1 MNTDLDG
8 AATAKTSKNV
18 VITGAASGI
27 GAALALRYAR
37 DGARLGLLDI
47 DRERLEAVAE
57 QCRTFGAPE
66 VFAGTIDVT
75 DREKMAAS
83 LLEYDE
89 MAPID
94 LLIANAGVLSGIE
107 PGAIA
112 EEPEVSR
119 RLFDV
124 NVEGVL
130 NTVHPLV
137 PQMVRRHSGAIVIVS
152 SLAAYVRMPNM
163 PSYSASKSV
172 VLRYA
177 TRLRRTLVR
186 SGVQVSVV
194 CPGHV
199 ETPMA
204 DQILG
209 RKRFMVSPERAA
221 ERIHVGIVRN
231 DAVIAFPRPTL
242 AVMRFARMVP
252 PPMRGWLLAR
262 MAHPVVPRA

>member
-1 MNTDLDG
+1 MT
-8 AATAKTSKNV
+8 KKNV
-18 VITGAASGI
+18 VITGASSGI

-57 QCRTFGAPE
+57 QCRNLGAQE
-66 VFAGTIDVT
+66 VLAATVDVT
-75 DREKMAAS
+75 DRDKMAAS
-83 LLEYDE
+83 LLEYDR

-94 LLIANAGVLSGIE
+94 LLIANAGVLDGIE
-107 PGAIA
+107 PEAIA
-112 EEPEVSR
+112 ERPETGR

-124 NVEGVL
+124 NVDGVL
-130 NTVHPLV
+130 NTVQPIV
-137 PQMVRRHSGAIVIVS
+137 PQMVRRHAGAIVVVS

-177 TRLRRTLVR
+177 MRLRRTLAKL
-186 SGVQVSVV
+186 GVQVSVV
-194 CPGHV
+194 CAGYV

-204 DQILG
+204 DQIVG
-209 RKRFMVSPERAA
+209 RKPFMLSAEQAA
-221 ERIHVGIVRN
+221 ERIHAGIAHN
-231 DAVIAFPRPTL
+231 EAVIAFPWPMV
-242 AVMRFARMVP
+242 AIMRFTRMVP

-262 MAHPVVPRA
+262 MAKPVVGRG

>member
-1 MNTDLDG
+1 MKD
-8 AATAKTSKNV
+8 KNV
-18 VITGAASGI
+18 LITGAASGI

-57 QCRTFGAPE
+57 QCRMLGAPE
-66 VFAGTIDVT
+66 VFAGSVDVT
-75 DREKMAAS
+75 DRESMAAS

-89 MAPID
+89 MTPID
-94 LLIANAGVLSGIE
+94 LLIANAGVLAGVE

-112 EEPEVSR
+112 ERPDVSR

-130 NTVHPLV
+130 NTVQPIV
-137 PQMVRRHSGAIVIVS
+137 PQMVRRHSGAIVIVG

-172 VLRYA
+172 VLSYA
-177 TRLRRTLVR
+177 TRLRRTLAR

-209 RKRFMVSPERAA
+209 RKRFMISPEIAA
-221 ERIHVGIVRN
+221 ERIHTGIARH
-231 DAVIAFPRPTL
+231 DSFIAFPWPTL

-262 MAHPVVPRA
+262 MADPVVARA